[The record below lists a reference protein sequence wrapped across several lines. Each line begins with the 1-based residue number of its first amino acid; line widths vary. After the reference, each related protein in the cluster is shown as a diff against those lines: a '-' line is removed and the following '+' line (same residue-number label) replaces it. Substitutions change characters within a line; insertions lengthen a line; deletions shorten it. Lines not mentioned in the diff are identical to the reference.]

1 MFTFKT
7 SRYAPGYKLVYI
19 HTNLHHIFRLVK
31 DSFLSEIVSKQQH
44 RHAEIYHKGNIIVKH
59 LMRVLFLPTKT
70 LICYNKR
77 KHNVIFEL
85 HTEKL

>member
-1 MFTFKT
+1 M
-7 SRYAPGYKLVYI
+7 
-19 HTNLHHIFRLVK
+19 
-31 DSFLSEIVSKQQH
+31 SEIVSKQQH
-44 RHAEIYHKGNIIVKH
+44 RHAEIYHKGNIIVKR